1 GDPDD
6 GGAPGRRQE
15 PHQPPGSSPPGRR
28 GVRDRS
34 PRASRGGSEGRTAKY
49 SRGGWFLPSA
59 ESGGV
64 TLSKLQPFL
73 TYWSLTIA
81 VLVIWGFSVAVA
93 MADVKDDMLAKIRK
107 QIGRARLRPVDP
119 LAGRSVAET
128 LAPAA
133 MDERE
138 RWVFHLVSGIAISLK
153 LNVRILV
160 LQDSMEHYLV
170 HFAQGK
176 RLITYRVDKA
186 WVADAMAGTRDQVE
200 RIYKAVEQ
208 YLRQEFL
215 GQPIAK
221 PAPAPA
227 APPAAPKPAG

>member
-1 GDPDD
+1 
-6 GGAPGRRQE
+6 
-15 PHQPPGSSPPGRR
+15 
-28 GVRDRS
+28 
-34 PRASRGGSEGRTAKY
+34 
-49 SRGGWFLPSA
+49 
-59 ESGGV
+59 V
-64 TLSKLQPFL
+64 TLSKIQPFL

-128 LAPAA
+128 LAPTA

-176 RLITYRVDKA
+176 RLISYRVDKA
-186 WVADAMAGTRDQVE
+186 WVADAMAGKADQRE

-215 GQPIAK
+215 GQAIPK
-221 PAPAPA
+221 PAAAPAGARTSGGTTTAPKPTVAAA
-227 APPAAPKPAG
+227 APPGQPEMSREEKIAAARAKADAMKAQRAAGGPPPPENPAQP